1 MKINYERKT
10 TKHNKQTLQPQI
22 HTCTQNKN
30 IMTKDKKQKTM
41 LKKEKLSVPSQLT
54 EIYILEL
61 L

>member
-22 HTCTQNKN
+22 HTWTQNKN